1 MRDEYDFSNAK
12 RANEVPHLAKLQAE
26 SGKTRI
32 TIFLDDDILAA
43 FRERAGQSGK
53 GYQTLIN
60 EALRNSLSPE
70 SAPLTAE
77 TLRKILHEELRA
89 A

>member
-1 MRDEYDFSNAK
+1 MREEYDFSHAK
-12 RANEVPHLAKLQAE
+12 RAHEVPHLAKLQAE
-26 SGKTRI
+26 SGKSRI

-43 FRERAGQSGK
+43 FRERASQSDK

-60 EALRNSLSPE
+60 EALRASLSPE
-70 SAPLTAE
+70 SAPLTVE
-77 TLRKILHEELRA
+77 LLRKVLHEELRA

>member
-1 MRDEYDFSNAK
+1 MKDEYDFSSGVRGA
-12 RANEVPHLAKLQAE
+12 VVD
-26 SGKTRI
+26 STGKTRI

-43 FRERAGQSGK
+43 FRERATQSGK

-60 EALRNSLSPE
+60 ETLRTSLSPE

>member
-1 MRDEYDFSNAK
+1 MKDEYDFSKGTRGA
-12 RANEVPHLAKLQAE
+12 VVDS

-32 TIFLDDDILAA
+32 TIFLDDDILTA
-43 FRERAGQSGK
+43 FRERAAQDGK

-60 EALRNSLSPE
+60 ETLRASLSPE
-70 SAPLTAE
+70 SAPLTVE
-77 TLRKILHEELRA
+77 LLRKILHEELRA